1 MDKISKEKRSWN
13 MSRIKSADT
22 APELFVRSLL
32 HHAGYRF
39 RLHVKSLPGKPDIVL
54 PKYKTVI
61 EVRGCFWHMHKN
73 CTQGRVP
80 STQKSWW
87 EEKLTQNAIRD
98 HNNYIQLRESG
109 WRILI
114 VWGCVFKGISNEMKA
129 CLDDILLDIISTFLQ
144 DAQAQY
150 VEIDRISC
158 LEIRN
163 KIPLEG

>member
-1 MDKISKEKRSWN
+1 M
-13 MSRIKSADT
+13 
-22 APELFVRSLL
+22 FHL
-32 HHAGYRF
+32 HRNVFHIFLIAHI
-39 RLHVKSLPGKPDIVL
+39 L
-54 PKYKTVI
+54 
-61 EVRGCFWHMHKN
+61 W
-73 CTQGRVP
+73 
-80 STQKSWW
+80 
-87 EEKLTQNAIRD
+87 

-109 WRILI
+109 WRIII